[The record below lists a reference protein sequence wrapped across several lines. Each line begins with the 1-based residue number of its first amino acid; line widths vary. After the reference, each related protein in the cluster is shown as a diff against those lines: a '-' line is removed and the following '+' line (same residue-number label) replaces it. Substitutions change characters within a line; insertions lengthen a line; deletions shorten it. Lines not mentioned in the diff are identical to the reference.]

1 MFGLSY
7 DDSKYT
13 RVIEACALTDD
24 IQKFPNTD
32 QTLVGQRGV
41 VLSGGQRT
49 RISLARAVYGYA
61 DVYLLDDT
69 LSAVDFRVGQ
79 HIFEKCIKQLLR
91 NKTRMMTSH
100 QEDHMKDADEVIV
113 LCKGRVLEKGSFLEL
128 QDKGILS
135 NTIDPLYKKISKHN
149 TDEKF
154 VREEENESVG
164 AAVCFAG
171 MESPSKETRSLL
183 MPKEDREIGVVSSKL
198 YWSYLRSGMSYWT
211 ILAIILFSVTAQG
224 KT

>member
-1 MFGLSY
+1 MFRRRLGYSLEPHEP
-7 DDSKYT
+7 T
-13 RVIEACALTDD
+13 FC
-24 IQKFPNTD
+24 
-32 QTLVGQRGV
+32 LV
-41 VLSGGQRT
+41 SHMMI

-61 DVYLLDDT
+61 DVYLLDDP

-100 QEDHMKDADEVIV
+100 HEDHMKDADEVIV

-164 AAVCFAG
+164 AAACFAG

-183 MPKEDREIGVVSSKL
+183 MPKEDWEIGVISSKL
-198 YWSYLRSGMSYWT
+198 YWSYLRSGMS
-211 ILAIILFSVTAQG
+211 S
-224 KT
+224 